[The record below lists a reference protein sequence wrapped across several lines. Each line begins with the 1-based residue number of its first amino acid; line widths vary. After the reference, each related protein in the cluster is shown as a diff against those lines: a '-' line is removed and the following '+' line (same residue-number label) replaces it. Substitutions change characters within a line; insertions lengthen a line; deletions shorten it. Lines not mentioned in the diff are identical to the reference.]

1 MVHRSQRS
9 RPGRPLSTGWGD
21 GAQGTAVHS
30 TLEWSGIPA
39 GGPAR
44 PPDVPRAAG
53 PDEAPADAPRHV
65 RGVLAEIA
73 LLLVLVLALP
83 PLLVGGAPAETTAR
97 RVLQALVDG
106 DIATLQEHLAPAG
119 DALDIALAPEVIAA
133 TAARIDRF
141 AVLEVRTG
149 QGHAEVDARLRVGG
163 RSLTTTL
170 HLVQEGQGPRPFR
183 TWRLE
188 PLTLPT
194 VQVAIP
200 VGAAQLRVN
209 GQLLTVPDAARPRG
223 AEGLGVI
230 TLRVLPGLYE
240 IEAPSLGDLLDPIP
254 VRVNVPPLLTPWT
267 SVLLQ
272 AGYALTDSG
281 ERELAEQ
288 IRASLE
294 TCLTSTSARPLG
306 CPIAAPGA
314 GARQG
319 DWRLVAPPEISAPG
333 GWMGTYTAYARG
345 GVAEFT
351 VPAAAPGEEPR
362 RYRIAVDARAVSTLD
377 RGGELVTS
385 WER

>member
-21 GAQGTAVHS
+21 GAQGTVVHS

-254 VRVNVPPLLTPWT
+254 VRVNVPPLLTPGRPCCCRR
-267 SVLLQ
+267 VRPDRQ
-272 AGYALTDSG
+272 RRAGAG
-281 ERELAEQ
+281 
-288 IRASLE
+288 RADPRLLE

-306 CPIAAPGA
+306 CPIRRPVRVLDRGLE
-314 GARQG
+314 ARQLRR
-319 DWRLVAPPEISAPG
+319 DQRPG
-333 GWMGTYTAYARG
+333 GWMGTYTAS
-345 GVAEFT
+345 
-351 VPAAAPGEEPR
+351 PAAASPSSPSPPPR
-362 RYRIAVDARAVSTLD
+362 REEGRADIGSPWTPAPSARSIVEES
-377 RGGELVTS
+377 S
-385 WER
+385 